1 VHPISKLKFY
11 EFDEKKTVHSSGSQ
25 SQTLNF
31 MTRLMNTFFM
41 SSFVFYNR
49 YSEILYEGDSV
60 KLFGVVTYNT
70 YSDAWEISKPLAL
83 LKSGVGEF
91 LNDLWWDRISCYSGI
106 FFRGLF
112 TLGFAWATL
121 AVSKYLLKNIHLGIR
136 AFWRRALARQD
147 EENRVPGEPPRAR
160 EGIDKIDIESYS
172 CTECK
177 SEARSVIF

>member
-1 VHPISKLKFY
+1 MHPISKLKFY

-91 LNDLWWDRISCYSGI
+91 INDLWWDRLSCYSGI
-106 FFRGLF
+106 FFRGVL

-121 AVSKYLLKNIHLGIR
+121 AFSKYLLKNIHLGIR
-136 AFWRRALARQD
+136 
-147 EENRVPGEPPRAR
+147 
-160 EGIDKIDIESYS
+160 
-172 CTECK
+172 
-177 SEARSVIF
+177 